1 MIIIGQTVGTGLT
14 DLAVNENTF
23 TSRTGLDFEFFEFDG
38 NDWVRTTESPDET
51 VDLADYGITF
61 TGTPTTGD
69 VISVAHQD
77 SQYWVFYAGDG
88 INCVKLNEN
97 FAALQGITNNNESA
111 INTISTQALHKNGDN
126 LEQSAI
132 DAFKKDNVTVLSTSG
147 TTPLTDGGDYFLTP
161 TGNVTI
167 TLPTIDPD
175 QYSHTISLVVAGSEY
190 SVDLGTEYQL
200 LGPEIDTEN
209 DYSVLFV
216 YNHIDGHWYYYMG
229 Q

>member
-1 MIIIGQTVGTGLT
+1 MIIIGQTVGTGLS
-14 DLAVNENTF
+14 DLAVNESTF
-23 TSRTGLDFEFFEFDG
+23 VTRTALAFEFFEFDG
-38 NDWVRTTESPDET
+38 NDWLRTTESPST
-51 VDLADYGITF
+51 VADLTEYGITY
-61 TGTPTTGD
+61 TGTPVLGD

-77 SQYWVFYAGDG
+77 SQYWVFEPGKG

-111 INTISTQALHKNGDN
+111 LNTISTNALHKNGDN

-147 TTPLTDGGDYFLTP
+147 SVPLSDGGDYYLTP

-167 TLPTIDPD
+167 TLPAITPD
-175 QYSHTISLVVAGSEY
+175 QFSHTISLIVAGSQY
-190 SVDLGTEYQL
+190 SVDLGTSYAL
-200 LGPEIDTEN
+200 LSPEVDTEN
-209 DYSVLFV
+209 DYSVFFV
-216 YNHIDGHWYYYMG
+216 YNHIDGNWYYYIG